1 MTFLVYIMVASA
13 FISADLISINIK
25 IMELSLFRIS
35 VLIIFLLTVF
45 NYLKRGKKLNLKPK
59 NLQDIII
66 KFYLLWFFYAVISSI
81 WVKDYYSWIRAVFF
95 IGIGFISIWLL
106 SVYMKK
112 EKTIKH
118 VFFVIYIMM
127 VIHNIL
133 GWYELLTNNYLFA
146 DIIKLDKYR
155 QFGYNSAARVPIS
168 MFGNINDYATA
179 LVIGIFVSYIVLSNS
194 NKKILKVAGLCNIVS
209 SIILL
214 TRSHS
219 RANMLGLIVG
229 IFIFIFIKYFRRIS
243 IKSLAVIVFIPIL
256 FGFAFSK
263 KIIEVFFKELQFDF
277 YSDKGSDFIRL
288 NLIKNGLLFLKNTV
302 GFGTGA
308 GNIEYWMENY
318 KIYDVA
324 HIVNMHNWWVEILT
338 GYGIIIFA
346 LYIWIYIKMFRFL
359 YFTYIKSGNAFIKN
373 TSLGLICIMASF
385 VISPISSSSN
395 IATAWLW
402 VFWGIVTAFIGYV
415 ERDSFE

>member
-25 IMELSLFRIS
+25 IMELSLFKIS

-45 NYLKRGKKLNLKPK
+45 NYLKRGRKLNLKPK